1 MFNIKKQK
9 KMKKEKNKLKKKE
22 GEIQKKVKK
31 KCSYNFKCTNICCQ
45 KNFYFKRM
53 SILWKSIKFNYIF
66 WTTSL
71 ISVALIAFYTNTNE
85 SIRSKIASSI
95 ISFILAMYF
104 GYTVHS
110 LSHTHDACLLY
121 NDSNSPTIK
130 YLKSKPKIH
139 RAIINFFTYTF
150 DFHDK
155 IHHDSKINKK
165 PINILI
171 ETIINF
177 IVEGGLLILFTTYFK
192 FSVNIK
198 SYTFKFNRAILF
210 LWAMLYA
217 TVHNINYNILPPIQ
231 HVNHHKEYNTNFGID
246 TLDILFDTKYDIENI
261 EIFNHGAINIAIIT
275 FFILYFKIYLT

>member
-1 MFNIKKQK
+1 MSNLKKQK
-9 KMKKEKNKLKKKE
+9 KMKKEKNVLKKKE

-31 KCSYNFKCTNICCQ
+31 ESTCNFKCTNICCQ
-45 KNFYFKRM
+45 QNFYFKRM
-53 SILWKSIKFNYIF
+53 EILWKSIKLNYIF

-121 NDSNSPTIK
+121 NDSDSPPIK
-130 YLKSKPKIH
+130 YLKSKPRINKF
-139 RAIINFFTYTF
+139 IINLFTYTF

-165 PINILI
+165 PINVIIQTIISIILI
-171 ETIINF
+171 I
-177 IVEGGLLILFTTYFK
+177 
-192 FSVNIK
+192 
-198 SYTFKFNRAILF
+198 
-210 LWAMLYA
+210 
-217 TVHNINYNILPPIQ
+217 
-231 HVNHHKEYNTNFGID
+231 
-246 TLDILFDTKYDIENI
+246 
-261 EIFNHGAINIAIIT
+261 
-275 FFILYFKIYLT
+275 